1 MTKNRDVKSE
11 TAALAGS
18 STQRCEG
25 HSLSGVGSSTA
36 EWGGQ
41 ALMGEFDVVR
51 ITGLSVSTIRRYRL
65 LGCGP
70 KFLKIGAA
78 VRYRHEDLAAF
89 LNSRPTGGG
98 Q

>member
-1 MTKNRDVKSE
+1 MTKNRDVESE
-11 TAALAGS
+11 TAALSGS
-18 STQRCEG
+18 STQRLDG

-78 VRYRHEDLAAF
+78 VRYRPEDLAAF